1 MKWRCYNTDGRLLE
15 ELLVAMEVDRRYRR
29 SAINHILMQVACYI
43 VIRYIISLPVPET
56 IPGPSK
62 HKRSGFGRL
71 REVSMAP
78 HAQRF
83 PNEDED
89 KAMRITWYLVCGL
102 SLAVVL
108 AVLLYIF
115 AQ

>member
-1 MKWRCYNTDGRLLE
+1 VKWRCYNTDGGLPE

-29 SAINHILMQVACYI
+29 SAINTFSCRLFCYI
-43 VIRYIISLPVPET
+43 VVRYIMSLPVPEA

-62 HKRSGFGRL
+62 QKRSGFGRL

-115 AQ
+115 LQ

>member
-1 MKWRCYNTDGRLLE
+1 MKWRCYNTDGGLPE

-29 SAINHILMQVACYI
+29 SAINNILVQVVCYI
-43 VIRYIISLPVPET
+43 VIRYIMLLPVPEA

-62 HKRSGFGRL
+62 QKRTGFGRL

-78 HAQRF
+78 HVQQF

-115 AQ
+115 LQ